1 MIRGDSMVDLSMD
14 MEALVTR
21 LEPIARTGGQGRI
34 LMFLGASRGAG
45 ASSVARAFA
54 RAAARRSRRGVWL
67 FDLDFARNGQVH
79 ALATPD
85 ASSFDA
91 SFGRDPFWQA
101 EPVSA
106 RARLVARPAGEH
118 LYVTEF
124 QRARSSI
131 ERLQFQKS
139 RSYWDAVRG
148 SIDMAVLDAPGA
160 GRAVLPLAGDADG
173 VILVAD
179 EGRWDERSIAA
190 RRHAIEQQGGRVVG
204 IVCNRVRTHQGQAA

>member
-1 MIRGDSMVDLSMD
+1 MD
-14 MEALVTR
+14 MQALVSR
-21 LEPIARTGGQGRI
+21 LEPIARPGGQGRV

-67 FDLDFARNGQVH
+67 IDLDFARNAQAQ
-79 ALATPD
+79 ALVSPG

-106 RARLVARPAGEH
+106 QARLVARPAGEH
-118 LYVTEF
+118 LYITEF
-124 QRARSSI
+124 QRSRASI
-131 ERLQFQKS
+131 ERLQF
-139 RSYWDAVRG
+139 RSAQAYWNAVRG
-148 SIDMAVLDAPGA
+148 SIDLAVLDAPGA
-160 GRAVLPLAGDADG
+160 GRAVLPVAGDSDG

-179 EGRWDERSIAA
+179 ESRWDERSIAA

-204 IVCNRVRTHQGQAA
+204 IVCNRSRYSAGQAA